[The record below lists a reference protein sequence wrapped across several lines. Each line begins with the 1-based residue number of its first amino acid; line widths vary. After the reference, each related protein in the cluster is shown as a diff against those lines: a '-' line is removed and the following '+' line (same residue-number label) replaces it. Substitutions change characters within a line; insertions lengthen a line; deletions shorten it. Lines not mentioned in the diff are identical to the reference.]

1 MAASSEAQTAPL
13 PPLQDLAGTS
23 EELMKRLNESLK
35 HYNDICLFAPVD
47 SLIVLAQRTVLANKL
62 DSLRSTLPE
71 VAVAVEDT
79 TRNLQEAAAV
89 EATRVSSLNESIH
102 WYEHGNLLDL
112 PEEQMMELLDGH
124 PPKDAIHFGK
134 HVHHWLSEGIQSF
147 IRTSKASYCAARESN
162 ENAYWDWEC
171 EDDPTFA
178 RKRIRLVLALLSL
191 PGGLVPGYQ
200 ELVWAKCN
208 LLQKHRH
215 LPTTYE
221 QIETL
226 GNAIDA
232 TIEVLFRYPPGHRR
246 KSTLAFFL
254 GICGVKHFQFRC
266 TSSNYYDAMRARR
279 TCYKAWKEMRCEDN
293 ENYDSIKNHRGS
305 TGGPCWHGFN
315 TFLMTELTWRA
326 HAELKDNVKVAAQH
340 ILPQELFDEIFEY
353 SLLLENL
360 PFNPDIRDGETGE
373 YNWEYWM
380 SDCGYEEY
388 LR

>member
-1 MAASSEAQTAPL
+1 MAASSEAQIAPL

-23 EELMKRLNESLK
+23 KELIKRLNESLK

-47 SLIVLAQRTVLANKL
+47 SLIVLTQRTVLADKL
-62 DSLRSTLPE
+62 DSLRSTLAE
-71 VAVAVEDT
+71 LAVAVEDT

-112 PEEQMMELLDGH
+112 PEEQMMELLDTH
-124 PPKDAIHFGK
+124 PPRDAIHF
-134 HVHHWLSEGIQSF
+134 
-147 IRTSKASYCAARESN
+147 ARELN
-162 ENAYWDWEC
+162 ENAYRDWEC

-178 RKRIRLVLALLSL
+178 PKRIRLVLALLSL
-191 PGGLVPGYQ
+191 LGGLVPGYQ

-232 TIEVLFRYPPGHRR
+232 TIELLFRYPPGHRR
-246 KSTLAFFL
+246 KSTLTFFL
-254 GICGVKHFQFRC
+254 GICGVEHFQLRC
-266 TSSNYYDAMRARR
+266 TSSNHYDAVRARR

-293 ENYDSIKNHRGS
+293 ENYGSIKNHCGS

-315 TFLMTELTWRA
+315 TFIMTELTWRA
-326 HAELKDNVKVAAQH
+326 HAELEHNVKVAAQH
-340 ILPQELFDEIFEY
+340 IVPQELLDEIFEH
-353 SLLLENL
+353 SLLLEDL
-360 PFNPDIRDGETGE
+360 PLNPDIRDGETGE